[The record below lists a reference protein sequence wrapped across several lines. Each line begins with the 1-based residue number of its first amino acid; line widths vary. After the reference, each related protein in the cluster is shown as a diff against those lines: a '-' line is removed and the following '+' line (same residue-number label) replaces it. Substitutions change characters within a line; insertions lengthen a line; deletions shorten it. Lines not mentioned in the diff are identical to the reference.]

1 MPQSAITTIT
11 KTTEQLIKYLLCP
24 RHCIKH
30 FTHITLFIL
39 TITLW
44 WRCLIINF
52 LKNRRETEVQR
63 MNLAKTR
70 ASKWKKNQRQV
81 YLIPKLKRKWVLSY
95 IKKKSVGIIYLN
107 KIMSFCYILHI
118 NLHKL
123 HINLFLINLYAF
135 QMYKEKEKT
144 ISFKKEK

>member
-1 MPQSAITTIT
+1 MEEES
-11 KTTEQLIKYLLCP
+11 KTGLSDSKAEKETSSLIYK
-24 RHCIKH
+24 
-30 FTHITLFIL
+30 
-39 TITLW
+39 
-44 WRCLIINF
+44 
-52 LKNRRETEVQR
+52 
-63 MNLAKTR
+63 
-70 ASKWKKNQRQV
+70 
-81 YLIPKLKRKWVLSY
+81 
-95 IKKKSVGIIYLN
+95 KKKSVGIIYLN